1 MSFTGKATYSAG
13 ATLPELAEDVSDIVS
28 IIGPYETPLL
38 DYLGD
43 PQRAATGTIHEWLED
58 EVQPN
63 TDLVDHGSNPGTGT
77 TIGVANPDRF
87 QVGDQVQ
94 AENATEV
101 MMVTA
106 VDMVNSEITVTRNY
120 SGTNAQSITDGATLV
135 ILGNAA
141 LEGADRPGA
150 RSRHRIR
157 RSNYTQIFTSTIEVS
172 GTHLAANTVGVD
184 DEMEYQ
190 RQEHLRE
197 LLRDLEFCLVN
208 GSVAPS
214 SPQGSSTV
222 RRTMQGL
229 VHTILESNSNNV
241 FFNGSNFPSGE
252 GSGTNLLT
260 EEQINVALRRL
271 WENAGSRADTIV
283 VNVFQKRR
291 INNFITSSRGY
302 DSNDTTFRDMVS
314 FYESDFGVCRVIL
327 SRAVP
332 TDGVLLLDSS
342 RIHVVPLAGRS
353 FHFKKLAST
362 GDSEVGQLIGEY
374 TAEIRNAS
382 AHGMIRL
389 LGTS

>member
-13 ATLPELAEDVSDIVS
+13 ATLPELAEDVSDIIS

-43 PQRAATGTIHEWLED
+43 PQRAASSTIHEWLED

-63 TDLVDHGSNPGTGT
+63 TDVVDHGSNPGTAT
-77 TIGVANPDRF
+77 TFGVANPDRF
-87 QVGDQVQ
+87 EVGDQIRVST
-94 AENATEV
+94 ATEV
-101 MMVTA
+101 MLVTA
-106 VDMVNSEITVTRNY
+106 VDVGGGEITVTRSY
-120 SGTNAQSITDGATLV
+120 GGASAQSITDGATLI

-141 LEGADRPGA
+141 LEGAERPNA
-150 RSRHRIR
+150 RFRNRTR

-172 GTHLAANTVGVD
+172 GTHMAANAIGVD

-197 LLRDLEFCLVN
+197 LLRDLEFCLIN
-208 GSVAPS
+208 GASPPS
-214 SPQGSSTV
+214 NPQGSGTV
-222 RRTMQGL
+222 RRTMRGI
-229 VHTILESNSNNV
+229 VASITASAPGNM
-241 FFNGSNFPSGE
+241 FFNGSGFPSGE
-252 GSGTNLLT
+252 GTSTNLLT
-260 EEQINVALRRL
+260 EEQVNTAMRRI
-271 WENAGSRADTIV
+271 WETSGSNIDTIV
-283 VNVFQKRR
+283 VNGFQKRR
-291 INNFITSSRGY
+291 VNNFITSSRGY

-314 FYESDFGVCRVIL
+314 FYESDFGVCRVVL

-332 TDGVLLLDSS
+332 ADSVLLLDSS
-342 RIHVVPLAGRS
+342 RISVVPLAGRS

-374 TAEIRNAS
+374 TAEIRNPE
-382 AHGMIRL
+382 AHGIIRL